1 MLLQDLVCFSQSCSN
16 YVVCQSWDLL
26 EFLYTKY
33 PSSHFIYFN
42 LNVASLCCCLYIF
55 NFLMSIYLIAKIK
68 QNKYLNSPVFG
79 SWAHVRCSDVSAIK
93 VMILLPEKLQ
103 ARDSGN
109 DFRVPNLAS
118 VFGHFRL
125 NFLNFSSVA
134 SKVVSTIL
142 I

>member
-42 LNVASLCCCLYIF
+42 LNVASLCYCLYIF

-79 SWAHVRCSDVSAIK
+79 SWAHAQMC
-93 VMILLPEKLQ
+93 LPLKSWYYCPNNGILQ
-103 ARDSGN
+103 ATFKRYLLLSCPCC
-109 DFRVPNLAS
+109 RKS
-118 VFGHFRL
+118 
-125 NFLNFSSVA
+125 
-134 SKVVSTIL
+134 IL
-142 I
+142 ILSHKIFTSSS